1 VPPPPQLSAKRA
13 HTATANRQSREFE
26 RMKVEHY
33 YSAFAQDH
41 DVFFLLREVLGA
53 KLLPSLPSG

>member
-1 VPPPPQLSAKRA
+1 
-13 HTATANRQSREFE
+13 
-26 RMKVEHY
+26 MKVEHY

-53 KLLPSLPSG
+53 KLLLSLPSG